1 MKTKGNIKPNTK
13 SNTKHNKG
21 GMGCNT
27 IYLVVL
33 VILVIGVVDYFY
45 PFLHHSSTE
54 LLDHLREKKQIE
66 MVKASAY
73 EDIAKIEEDSEIRV
87 NQELGGIDEVNG
99 DNKAVGIDE
108 RKKIMFQENSLGHL
122 GNDVQEGF
130 ETNPSKV
137 VLKLFYKTNCGYSQQ
152 FLPNWYELTRML
164 PSKVSFEEIN
174 CDQYDDFGITQCNK
188 YQISRVPTIQLV
200 TTDEKGEET
209 IEEFV
214 GKRTYLNIKEWL
226 GKLGVNLRKNY
237 DAEHFAEVGGKHHHH
252 IMRDEDGSY
261 EEHRDE
267 LRRNVTLKDNMG
279 NYRDVEDGCYIASF
293 GKCKEGSQN
302 PGYKIFTQRGQYGCV
317 YPDVNTSI
325 NDGFDAAFATAASYL
340 DNLPPKQDPKTGKLL
355 PYQADEKKQQMMN
368 CSMKYGNELRNFGLC
383 DGERLAEKYLIPER
397 LEKGELN
404 LPQGMTKEDYQRTK
418 DIAESLMVGACGM
431 SS

>member
-1 MKTKGNIKPNTK
+1 MKNHSKNPSKNNKK
-13 SNTKHNKG
+13 SSSLTG
-21 GMGCNT
+21 GSSNSCNMM
-27 IYLVVL
+27 YLAIF
-33 VILVIGVVDYFY
+33 VILAIGVIDYFY

-54 LLDHLREKKQIE
+54 LLDHLREKKQVE
-66 MVKASAY
+66 EVKKSAHA
-73 EDIAKIEEDSEIRV
+73 EIAEIEENSEIKV
-87 NQELGGIDEVNG
+87 NKDLGGVDEVNA
-99 DNKAVGIDE
+99 DNKATGIDD
-108 RKKIMFQENSLGHL
+108 RKKLAFQNNSLGHL
-122 GNDVQEGF
+122 GNDIKEGF
-130 ETNPSKV
+130 ESNPSQV

-164 PSKVSFEEIN
+164 PSGVGFEEIN
-174 CDQYDDFGITQCNK
+174 CDQYGEFGITQCSK
-188 YQISRVPTIQLV
+188 YQISKVPTIQLV
-200 TTDEKGEET
+200 TTDENGEET

-226 GKLGVNLRKNY
+226 GKLGVELRKNF
-237 DAEHFAEVGGKHHHH
+237 DAEHFAEVGHHH
-252 IMRDEDGSY
+252 IMRDADGSY

-267 LRRNVTLKDNMG
+267 LRRNVTLKDNMD

-293 GKCKEGSQN
+293 SKCKEGSQN
-302 PGYKIFTQRGQYGCV
+302 PGYQIFTQRGQYGCV

-325 NDGFDAAFATAASYL
+325 NDGFEAGFASAASYL

-355 PYQADEKKQQMMN
+355 PYQGDEKKNQMMN
-368 CSMKYGNELRNFGLC
+368 CAVKYGAEFRQLGLC

-397 LEKGELN
+397 LEKGEVK
-404 LPQGMTKEDYQRTK
+404 LPQGMTKEDYLKTK